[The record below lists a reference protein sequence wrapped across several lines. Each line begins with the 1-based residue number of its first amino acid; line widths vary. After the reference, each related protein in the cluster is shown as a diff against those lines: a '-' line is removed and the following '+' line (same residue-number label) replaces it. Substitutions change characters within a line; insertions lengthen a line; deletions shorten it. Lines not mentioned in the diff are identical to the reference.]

1 VRFPARLP
9 AHFPAR
15 QRGVALI
22 TAILITALVSSVA
35 LSLAWDNALDMRRT
49 MTLLYRDQA
58 VQVALG
64 AESWVQ
70 SILRDDL
77 SETDTDHLGEIWAS
91 ELPGLPVQSDAVQG
105 ELFGSIEDLQGRF
118 NVNNLIDES
127 GEIDELALEQF
138 QRLLRV
144 LEIDPRFAGVAADWI
159 DANLDAGFPDGA
171 EDAIYTGFIPAYRT
185 PNVALSNVSELAALE
200 GMDRETF
207 VILRPHIIA
216 LPGRTGINVNTA
228 TAAVLQSLDENL
240 TASDVEGLMSER
252 EDGGFADLQNTF
264 STIVTPE
271 VLPLIEETS
280 NYFQLKVVVQ
290 IATVRIIFFS
300 TFQRGPRGD
309 VVPILRSLGT
319 T

>member
-1 VRFPARLP
+1 MNTPS
-9 AHFPAR
+9 R

-35 LSLAWDNALDMRRT
+35 INLAWDNALDMRRT

-58 VQVALG
+58 VQVAIG

-77 SETDTDHLGEIWAS
+77 AETDTDHLGEIWAS
-91 ELPGLPVQSDAVQG
+91 ELPGLPVQSDVVQG
-105 ELFGSIEDLQGRF
+105 ELFGDIQDLQGRF
-118 NVNNLIDES
+118 NVNNLVDQN

-138 QRLLRV
+138 RRLLIA
-144 LEIDPRFAGVAADWI
+144 LELDPRFAGIAADWI
-159 DANLDAGFPDGA
+159 DANLEAGFPDGA

-185 PNVALSNVSELAALE
+185 PNLPITHATELAALE
-200 GMDRETF
+200 GMDKESF
-207 VILRPHIIA
+207 DILAPHIVA

-228 TAAVLQSLDENL
+228 TAPVLQSLGENL
-240 TASDVEGLMSER
+240 SAADVESLISER
-252 EDGGFADLQNTF
+252 EDGGFADMQNTF
-264 STIVTPE
+264 STLVDPE
-271 VLPLIEETS
+271 ILPQLEETTS
-280 NYFQLKVVVQ
+280 YFQLRLVVQ
-290 IATVRIIFFS
+290 IATVRIIYFS
-300 TFQRGPRGD
+300 TLQRGATGQ

>member
-1 VRFPARLP
+1 MRPP
-9 AHFPAR
+9 CR

-35 LSLAWDNALDMRRT
+35 LNLAWDNALDLRRT

-58 VQVALG
+58 VQVAMG

-70 SILRDDL
+70 SILGDDL
-77 SETDTDHLGEIWAS
+77 AETETDHLGEIWAS
-91 ELPGLPVQSDAVQG
+91 ELPGLPVQSDVVQG
-105 ELFGSIEDLQGRF
+105 ELFGVIEDLQGRF
-118 NVNNLIDES
+118 NINNLVDQN

-138 QRLLRV
+138 RRLLLV
-144 LEIDPRFAGVAADWI
+144 LELDPRIAGIAADWI
-159 DANLDAGFPDGA
+159 DANQEAGFPDGA

-185 PNVALSNVSELAALE
+185 PSLPITHATEFAALE
-200 GMDRETF
+200 GMDKESF
-207 VILRPHIIA
+207 DILAPHIVA

-240 TASDVEGLMSER
+240 TASDVESLISER
-252 EDGGFADLQNTF
+252 ENGGFADLQNTF
-264 STIVTPE
+264 STLVAPE
-271 VLPLIEETS
+271 VLPQLEETTS
-280 NYFQLKVVVQ
+280 YFQLRLVVQ
-290 IATVRIIFFS
+290 IATVRIIYFS
-300 TFQRGPRGD
+300 TLQRGATGQ

>member
-1 VRFPARLP
+1 VNVRS
-9 AHFPAR
+9 R
-15 QRGVALI
+15 QTGVALI

-58 VQVALG
+58 VHVAMG

-91 ELPGLPVQSDAVQG
+91 ELPGLPVQSDVVQG
-105 ELFGSIEDLQGRF
+105 ELFGTIEDLQGRF
-118 NVNNLIDES
+118 NINNLVDQN
-127 GEIDELALEQF
+127 GEVDELALEQF
-138 QRLLRV
+138 RRLLIA
-144 LEIDPRFAGVAADWI
+144 LELDPRIAGIAVDWI
-159 DANLDAGFPDGA
+159 DANQEAGFPDGA

-185 PNVALSNVSELAALE
+185 PNLPITNATELAALD
-200 GMDRETF
+200 GVDRVSF
-207 VILRPHIIA
+207 DILSPHIVA

-240 TASDVEGLMSER
+240 SASDVESLISER
-252 EDGGFADLQNTF
+252 ENGGFADLQSTF
-264 STIVTPE
+264 STLVAPE
-271 VLPLIEETS
+271 VLPQLEETTS
-280 NYFQLKVVVQ
+280 YFQLRLVVQ
-290 IATVRIIFFS
+290 IATVRIIYFS
-300 TFQRGPRGD
+300 TLHRGARGE

>member
-1 VRFPARLP
+1 VRRTARFPS
-9 AHFPAR
+9 R

-58 VQVALG
+58 VHVAMG

-91 ELPGLPVQSDAVQG
+91 DLPGLPVQSDAVRG

-118 NVNNLIDES
+118 NVNNLIDQN

-138 QRLLRV
+138 QRLLQV
-144 LEIDPRFAGVAADWI
+144 LEIDPRFAGVTADWI
-159 DANLDAGFPDGA
+159 DANLEASFPDGA

-200 GMDRETF
+200 GMDKETF
-207 VILRPHIIA
+207 DILRPHIVA

-240 TASDVEGLMSER
+240 TTSDVDGLISER
-252 EDGGFADLQNTF
+252 EDGGFADVQNTF

-271 VLPLIEETS
+271 ILPLIEDTS
-280 NYFQLKVVVQ
+280 SYFQLKVVVQ
-290 IATVRIIFFS
+290 IATVRIIYFS
-300 TFQRGPRGD
+300 TLQRGPRGD

>member
-1 VRFPARLP
+1 MRPP
-9 AHFPAR
+9 CR

-35 LSLAWDNALDMRRT
+35 LNLAWDNALDLRRT

-58 VQVALG
+58 VQVAMG

-70 SILRDDL
+70 SILGDDL
-77 SETDTDHLGEIWAS
+77 AETETDHLGEIWAS
-91 ELPGLPVQSDAVQG
+91 ELPGLPVQSDVVQG
-105 ELFGSIEDLQGRF
+105 ELFGVIEDLQGRF
-118 NVNNLIDES
+118 NINNLVDQN

-138 QRLLRV
+138 RRLLLV
-144 LEIDPRFAGVAADWI
+144 LELDPRIAGIAADWI
-159 DANLDAGFPDGA
+159 DANQEAGFPDGA

-185 PNVALSNVSELAALE
+185 PNLPITHATELAALE
-200 GMDRETF
+200 GMDKESF
-207 VILRPHIIA
+207 DILAPHIVA

-240 TASDVEGLMSER
+240 TASDVESLISER
-252 EDGGFADLQNTF
+252 ENGGFADLQNTF
-264 STIVTPE
+264 STLVAPE
-271 VLPLIEETS
+271 VLPQLEETTS
-280 NYFQLKVVVQ
+280 YFQLRLVVQ
-290 IATVRIIFFS
+290 IATVRIIYFS
-300 TFQRGPRGD
+300 TLQRGATGQ

>member
-1 VRFPARLP
+1 MTLLS
-9 AHFPAR
+9 R

-58 VQVALG
+58 VQVAMG

-77 SETDTDHLGEIWAS
+77 AETDTDHLGEIWAS
-91 ELPGLPVQSDAVQG
+91 ELPGLPVQSDVVQG
-105 ELFGSIEDLQGRF
+105 ELFGNIEDLQGRF
-118 NVNNLIDES
+118 NVNNLIDQN
-127 GEIDELALEQF
+127 GEVDELALEQF
-138 QRLLRV
+138 QRLLV
-144 LEIDPRFAGVAADWI
+144 ALELDPRIAGIAVDWI
-159 DANLDAGFPDGA
+159 DANQEAGFPDGA

-185 PNVALSNVSELAALE
+185 PNVPITNAAELAALE
-200 GMDRETF
+200 GVDKASF
-207 VILRPHIIA
+207 DILAPHIVA
-216 LPGRTGINVNTA
+216 LPGRTAINVNTA

-240 TASDVEGLMSER
+240 SASDVESLISER
-252 EDGGFADLQNTF
+252 ENGGFADLQSTF
-264 STIVTPE
+264 STLVAPE
-271 VLPLIEETS
+271 VLPQLEDTS
-280 NYFQLKVVVQ
+280 SYFQLRLVVQ
-290 IATVRIIFFS
+290 IATVRIIYFS
-300 TFQRGPRGD
+300 TLQRGARGD

>member
-1 VRFPARLP
+1 MNPPRQ
-9 AHFPAR
+9 

-58 VQVALG
+58 VQVAMG

-77 SETDTDHLGEIWAS
+77 AETETDHLGEIWAS
-91 ELPGLPVQSDAVQG
+91 ELPGLPVQSDVVQG
-105 ELFGSIEDLQGRF
+105 ELFGRIEDLQGRF
-118 NVNNLIDES
+118 NINNLIDQN
-127 GEIDELALEQF
+127 GDVDELALEQF
-138 QRLLRV
+138 RRLLNA
-144 LEIDPRFAGVAADWI
+144 LELDPRFAGIAADWI
-159 DANLDAGFPDGA
+159 DANREAGFPDGA
-171 EDAIYTGFIPAYRT
+171 EDAIYTGLVPAYRT
-185 PNVALSNVSELAALE
+185 PNLPITHATELAALE
-200 GMDRETF
+200 GMDKASF
-207 VILRPHIIA
+207 DILAPHIVA

-228 TAAVLQSLDENL
+228 TAAVLRSLGENL
-240 TASDVEGLMSER
+240 SAADVESLIAER

-264 STIVTPE
+264 STLVAPE
-271 VLPLIEETS
+271 ILPQLEETTS
-280 NYFQLKVVVQ
+280 YFQLSLVVQ
-290 IATVRIIFFS
+290 IATVRIIYFS
-300 TFQRGPRGD
+300 TLQRGATGQ